1 MRYLLPLLLLFTAT
15 AHARTYQVDIIQS
28 HGPREV
34 SRQDAIGMREVM
46 LFKFAQIGVNI
57 RRGRVSYTK
66 IKNPNY
72 NLSNYEQGA
81 LFWQKHL
88 PPRTNII
95 RHVITPPF
103 YDIGLWFIGGVSP
116 GVCVVRWRYAVSTS
130 NAQLVNLYGEDR
142 WWHSA
147 IAMTHELGHVFG
159 SKDVKDV
166 KDASLMNIGAL
177 HFTPVQALEFSPAS
191 ATQIHHC
198 VG

>member
-1 MRYLLPLLLLFTAT
+1 MKTIIIAILSLLIAFPAF
-15 AHARTYQVDIIQS
+15 ARTYQVDIIQS

-46 LFKFAQIGVNI
+46 LFKFAQIGVKI
-57 RRGRVSYTK
+57 KRGRVSYTK
-66 IKNPNY
+66 IKNPSY
-72 NLSNYEQGA
+72 NLSNYDNGA
-81 LFWQKHL
+81 LFWQRHL
-88 PPRTNII
+88 PPRTNIV

-116 GVCVVRWRYAVSTS
+116 GVCVVRWKYAVSTS
-130 NAQLVNLYGEDR
+130 NAQLVNLFGEDR

-159 SKDVKDV
+159 SNHV
-166 KDASLMNIGAL
+166 KDASLMNISAL
-177 HFTPVQALEFSPAS
+177 YFTPVQALEFSSAS
-191 ATQIHHC
+191 ATQIHRC